1 MFTYDYV
8 FDNHSEQANVYLK
21 SVQPLVEKYVDGFNA
36 TILAYG
42 QTGSGKTF
50 SMGTALDEHT
60 TPEHLGIVPRFI
72 DDLFNRLAIKHQQS
86 PEFSSTVLVSFLE
99 LYNEDFVD
107 LLNAHTN
114 SSRKRPQT
122 TSEVAIREDVHGN
135 LYWSGVREEVCTNPD
150 QLLDHLTKGSL
161 CRTTGSTDMNSVSSR
176 SHAIF
181 SVILKQQIPEEESG
195 APGQRSTRTIV
206 SKFHFVD
213 LAGSERLK
221 RTNAQGDRA
230 REGIA
235 INAGLLALG
244 NVISALGDESRKS
257 THIPYR
263 DSKLTRLLQDSLGGN
278 SQTLMMACVSP
289 SDSNFMETLSTLK
302 YANRARNIKNR
313 VSQNQEFAGAS
324 VEVSKLRAQIAKL
337 KQEVTSL
344 RASNPLHSTLLTAIS
359 TEGDVRGLRDEV
371 NRLRSRVQEVS
382 DELCHIT
389 TERDTLLLERQL
401 STMPPQEMQTLLDQL
416 NEPLQDSSQPA
427 PISRKEPM
435 AIPLIGQYQKTIQ
448 DLRNELA
455 DTQERLAFVES
466 ARAPMMQ
473 ALALAGRMTPVIQLS
488 QSVRR
493 TPGPTPTPQM
503 SRRRTVVSSRR
514 RRNGGSTTTRNIA
527 FRPVPVRRS
536 DVPLPPQQA
545 AKLMRESES
554 EDVEEWLNKII
565 GPFHFSASSDPRT
578 DARSAIDK
586 GRLEIQKGQKML
598 EKVISLKSKPVQAV
612 QAIQAVQAVQTP
624 ETLQVAPAFPQ
635 VSAHPLA
642 APMPPCALATVRDN
656 PSPMCDL
663 MADNE
668 LFERLQDE
676 DTMIGFEL
684 DRMGSLEDM
693 DTLDWQANLGA
704 QEQQKEKQ
712 EMQQQ
717 QQYQLHMQQHQQ
729 AMTRAQGYMHSRMSS
744 WDTSFSIDSDMVNY
758 GETESQTEPNLNLYR
773 MVNQIKSDIRIKEDL
788 VAQLEKSEAEY
799 EYLRRKFEQKFYS
812 LREELIQIKRERDQ
826 ALRQPINTNNNG
838 QRDAPGLSVER
849 QQQLEDVRLAYE
861 KKTQKLKV
869 EYDNLKRKFAQ
880 TTTSIQEV
888 RNKNESA
895 LRTLKA
901 HVEALKIEKKRM
913 IQRMKED
920 AERSKEQTGAHDRE
934 VQQLRRKQARDAD
947 AKRQLERENQKM
959 QSVLKKRADE
969 ALMTNDKLSQLVQIL
984 KKAVREGGVLD
995 ERLLTKCAKLLNIS
1009 SAMIASSTGRLSQ
1022 HRRTRK
1028 SARLPLEVRSAKKK
1042 DLLDR
1047 ALFQFIQ
1054 SKQSVMEMHQL
1065 MSKRNELAEE
1075 RAKIIADQN
1084 QPGSSPIE
1092 GMQQFMEERLETIMA
1107 EISYLNAR
1115 IHTLQNDAAYEIMQA
1130 EADEEEVV
1138 QVDDDIETGEEDQNT
1153 TTRQEKRVTF
1163 ADEVMGLVGTKS
1175 TKNGARFI
1183 EEPTDDG
1190 WLDVDALE
1198 ERYSLPVSAD
1208 PEVAHDMAVR
1218 LLHSLDAEESER
1230 MMECLIDDV
1239 VALRMGEYSRQ
1250 MTVQQLEK
1258 TVQDLRRALVV
1269 MKKTAN
1275 KTTKECERK
1284 IKKLQNTTTNSR
1296 QSSFSFAS
1304 SRMSA
1309 YGSDDFNDD
1318 DSGIDLGTEDAYP
1331 PPDTIFDRI
1340 YNQGIRG
1347 NLMSPTAWGEYNTR
1361 AESPSANTFDAMMM
1375 KPTHS
1380 THPTDQR
1387 PSPPGSTASGGQ
1399 TLGTMA
1405 PMKPSHSPLARRRDS
1420 MNSPE
1425 RFLQLM
1431 QNTLVTTAEQIQN
1444 TQRAEAKAPSMMR
1457 QSDFVRYQIDRES
1470 STSSIKS
1477 RHVRR
1482 SSVQSDTIS
1491 WSSFG
1496 SSGGGAAG
1504 LGQPPII
1511 TTTTLSNPK
1520 PPFPPAPL
1528 ARSSLI
1534 NRRRANSCQQLSS
1547 LQRQLSL
1554 RELSLGNAAGS
1565 GVPMGRASTAGGN
1578 MDYLNGGGC
1587 HQPSP
1592 LQQQFGI
1599 GRDSPYSQLDSPLD
1613 SPAYTPSTPRPAS
1626 SLFSGPPT
1634 PHGGM
1639 GHARRLS
1646 AGVPFHQQPIQDTLA
1661 NRSFEL
1667 KRAETPSVFD
1677 RLASGHTRASRAKR
1691 SPSSAS
1697 FHRHSAGSYEELH
1710 RRSEL
1715 DQLADLS

>member
-60 TPEHLGIVPRFI
+60 TPQNLGIVPRFI
-72 DDLFNRLAIKHQQS
+72 DDLFSRLADKQQQS
-86 PEFSSTVLVSFLE
+86 PDFSSTVLVSFLE

-107 LLNAHTN
+107 LLNAQTFHQ
-114 SSRKRPQT
+114 SRKRTPSAV
-122 TSEVAIREDVHGN
+122 SEVSIREDVHGN

-150 QLLDHLTKGSL
+150 QLLEHLTKGSL

-181 SVILKQQIPEEESG
+181 SVILKQQIPEEEPTG
-195 APGQRSTRTIV
+195 ASGQRSTRTIV

-337 KQEVTSL
+337 KQEVTAL

-382 DELCHIT
+382 DELCQTT
-389 TERDTLLLERQL
+389 TERDTLLLEREL
-401 STMPPQEMQTLLDQL
+401 TTMPPNEMQALLDKL
-416 NEPLQDSSQPA
+416 NEPSP
-427 PISRKEPM
+427 PT
-435 AIPLIGQYQKTIQ
+435 IPLIGQYQKTIQ

-455 DTQERLAFVES
+455 DTRERLAFVES

-493 TPGPTPTPQM
+493 TPAPTPTPQM
-503 SRRRTVVSSRR
+503 SQRRRTVVSSRR

-527 FRPVPVRRS
+527 FRPVPVRHS
-536 DVPLPPQQA
+536 DVPMPPQQA
-545 AKLMRESES
+545 SKLMKESES
-554 EDVEEWLNKII
+554 EDIEEWLNKII
-565 GPFHFSASSDPRT
+565 GTFHFSASSDPRT
-578 DARSAIDK
+578 DARSTIDK
-586 GRLEIQKGQKML
+586 ARLDIQKGQKML
-598 EKVISLKSKPVQAV
+598 EQ
-612 QAIQAVQAVQTP
+612 Q
-624 ETLQVAPAFPQ
+624 ETL
-635 VSAHPLA
+635 
-642 APMPPCALATVRDN
+642 
-656 PSPMCDL
+656 
-663 MADNE
+663 E
-668 LFERLQDE
+668 
-676 DTMIGFEL
+676 
-684 DRMGSLEDM
+684 
-693 DTLDWQANLGA
+693 WQANLA
-704 QEQQKEKQ
+704 DSQDQQLKERQEI
-712 EMQQQ
+712 QQQ

-744 WDTSFSIDSDMVNY
+744 WDTSFSVDSDMVNY
-758 GETESQTEPNLNLYR
+758 GNAEGNGNNESQSGLNNQLYR
-773 MVNQIKSDIRIKEDL
+773 MVNQIQSDIRIKEDL

-838 QRDAPGLSVER
+838 QTKESPVLSLER
-849 QQQLEDVRLAYE
+849 QQQLEDVRAAYE

-869 EYDNLKRKFAQ
+869 EYENLKRKFAQ
-880 TTTSIQEV
+880 TTTTIQEV

-901 HVEALKIEKKRM
+901 HVEALKVEKKRM

-920 AERSKEQTGAHDRE
+920 AERNKEQTGAHDRE

-1028 SARLPLEVRSAKKK
+1028 SAPRLPLEVRSAKKK

-1075 RAKIIADQN
+1075 RAKIMADQN
-1084 QPGSSPIE
+1084 QPGSTSME

-1130 EADEEEVV
+1130 EADEE
-1138 QVDDDIETGEEDQNT
+1138 DMSNT
-1153 TTRQEKRVTF
+1153 ATRQEKRVTF
-1163 ADEVMGLVGTKS
+1163 ADEVMGLVTAK
-1175 TKNGARFI
+1175 TNNNGVRFI
-1183 EEPTDDG
+1183 EEPADDG

-1208 PEVAHDMAVR
+1208 PEAAHDMAVR

-1275 KTTKECERK
+1275 KTTKECEKK
-1284 IKKLQNTTTNSR
+1284 IKKLQNTATGSR

-1304 SRMSA
+1304 S
-1309 YGSDDFNDD
+1309 
-1318 DSGIDLGTEDAYP
+1318 LEDAYP

-1361 AESPSANTFDAMMM
+1361 AESPSATTFDAMMM

-1380 THPTDQR
+1380 TQHPTDQR
-1387 PSPPGSTASGGQ
+1387 PSPPASNVSGSQS
-1399 TLGTMA
+1399 LGVMA
-1405 PMKPSHSPLARRRDS
+1405 PIKPSHSPLARRRDS

-1431 QNTLVTTAEQIQN
+1431 QTTLVATTEQQSQAS
-1444 TQRAEAKAPSMMR
+1444 QRVESRPGPCIMR
-1457 QSDFVRYQIDRES
+1457 QTDFVRYQVDRDS

-1482 SSVQSDTIS
+1482 SSVQSD
-1491 WSSFG
+1491 
-1496 SSGGGAAG
+1496 
-1504 LGQPPII
+1504 
-1511 TTTTLSNPK
+1511 
-1520 PPFPPAPL
+1520 
-1528 ARSSLI
+1528 
-1534 NRRRANSCQQLSS
+1534 
-1547 LQRQLSL
+1547 
-1554 RELSLGNAAGS
+1554 
-1565 GVPMGRASTAGGN
+1565 
-1578 MDYLNGGGC
+1578 
-1587 HQPSP
+1587 
-1592 LQQQFGI
+1592 
-1599 GRDSPYSQLDSPLD
+1599 
-1613 SPAYTPSTPRPAS
+1613 
-1626 SLFSGPPT
+1626 
-1634 PHGGM
+1634 
-1639 GHARRLS
+1639 
-1646 AGVPFHQQPIQDTLA
+1646 
-1661 NRSFEL
+1661 
-1667 KRAETPSVFD
+1667 
-1677 RLASGHTRASRAKR
+1677 
-1691 SPSSAS
+1691 
-1697 FHRHSAGSYEELH
+1697 
-1710 RRSEL
+1710 
-1715 DQLADLS
+1715 